1 VCAHVNSDGQVHP
14 RCLGGGA
21 LGIGIRET
29 SPGAVCCS
37 EWQCGAA

>member
-1 VCAHVNSDGQVHP
+1 MRMSIQMVKCTLGV
-14 RCLGGGA
+14 LGGGA